1 MTAPRPWWEFPDE
14 ADEDASEAPDAPVAE
29 EAKAGEGS
37 RCKSLRGAGANC
49 HRGCFGE
56 QRCYGRRL
64 RELKRA

>member
-37 RCKSLRGAGANC
+37 RCKSTWGRCKLPSRLLRRAAV
-49 HRGCFGE
+49 
-56 QRCYGRRL
+56 L
-64 RELKRA
+64 RKALKRA